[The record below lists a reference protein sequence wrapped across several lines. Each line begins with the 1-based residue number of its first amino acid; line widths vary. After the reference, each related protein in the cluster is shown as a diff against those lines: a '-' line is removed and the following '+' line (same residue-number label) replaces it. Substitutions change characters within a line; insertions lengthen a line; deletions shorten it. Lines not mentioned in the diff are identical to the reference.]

1 MGTGG
6 AFRWRAVLG
15 PALLIGVLVTGCG
28 ASGADSGSAGPS
40 AGGSVPP
47 SPAAT
52 PPERLCARIVS
63 HWSREALDGDGYGDY
78 QSMGMS
84 NGQYDILREIV
95 DAARAEQERA
105 GRKAAERLV
114 DEEARTRCAKLY
126 ENGNPTGGP
135 WS

>member
-6 AFRWRAVLG
+6 ALRWGAALG

-28 ASGADSGSAGPS
+28 ASGADSGPA
-40 AGGSVPP
+40 AGGSASP

-84 NGQYDILREIV
+84 NGQYDILREVV

-126 ENGNPTGGP
+126 RNGNPTGGP

>member
-1 MGTGG
+1 MGSGG
-6 AFRWRAVLG
+6 ASGWGAALG

-28 ASGADSGSAGPS
+28 ASEANNGPA
-40 AGGSVPP
+40 AGGSASP
-47 SPAAT
+47 SAAAT

-63 HWSREALDGDGYGDY
+63 HWSREALDGEGYGDY

-84 NGQYDILREIV
+84 NGQYDILREVV

-126 ENGNPTGGP
+126 RDGNPTGGP

>member
-1 MGTGG
+1 MRWG
-6 AFRWRAVLG
+6 AALG
-15 PALLIGVLVTGCG
+15 PALLIVALVTGCG
-28 ASGADSGSAGPS
+28 TSGADSGPAGPS
-40 AGGSVPP
+40 AGGSASP
-47 SPAAT
+47 SPVAT
-52 PPERLCARIVS
+52 PPEQLCARIVS

-84 NGQYDILREIV
+84 NGQYDILREVV

-126 ENGNPTGGP
+126 RNGNPTGGP

>member
-1 MGTGG
+1 MGTGRALGWG
-6 AFRWRAVLG
+6 AALA

-28 ASGADSGSAGPS
+28 GSQEDSGPGGPAADGPAS
-40 AGGSVPP
+40 P

-52 PPERLCARIVS
+52 PPEELCARIVS

-84 NGQYDILREIV
+84 NGQYDILREVV
-95 DAARAEQERA
+95 DAARAERERV
-105 GRKAAERLV
+105 GRRAAERLV
-114 DEEARTRCAKLY
+114 DVEARTRCARLY
-126 ENGNPTGGP
+126 QDGNPTEGP